1 VDSHRNVC
9 YLIHLE
15 RPINKSGT
23 QHYIGFALNLSER
36 IAKHRASKGA
46 QVLKH
51 ANALGIGWEVVR
63 VWRDGSREA
72 ELGLKH
78 FGGKNLCPKCSKFR
92 RVKTGQI
99 DLVQGRT

>member
-1 VDSHRNVC
+1 VDDYQNVC

-23 QHYIGFALNLSER
+23 QHYIGFAVSLDDR
-36 IAKHRASKGA
+36 IAKHRTSKGA
-46 QVLKH
+46 RVLKR
-51 ANALGIGWEVVR
+51 ANALGIKWEVVR

-92 RVKTGQI
+92 RANTQQI
-99 DLVQGRT
+99 DTVQGRT